1 LGTISRAAASRR
13 ADRALKDGRG
23 RKKQEKDMTKQQV
36 IDVIKKNIVENLDDI
51 KAADIDPMK
60 SMADYGANSLDII
73 EVVSCTMRELNIKIP
88 RAELTDIKNIDQLAD
103 RFVQHMS
110 QGPQA

>member
-1 LGTISRAAASRR
+1 
-13 ADRALKDGRG
+13 
-23 RKKQEKDMTKQQV
+23 MTKQEV

-51 KAADIDPMK
+51 KTEDIDPMK

-88 RAELTDIKNIDQLAD
+88 RAELADIKNIDQLAD
-103 RFVQHMS
+103 RFVQNMG
-110 QGPQA
+110 QPPQA